1 MSGALLN
8 TGLRAVTSVAGIGTE
23 LLSATGLM
31 PAMFKAPR
39 KIGTIIPDVTIE
51 ESHSDRLT
59 VTQHPVA
66 SGSQI
71 ADHAYKMPA
80 TITMRVG
87 FSNSSVISAG
97 VQGFMQGGGFSDLSG
112 GLTGAGKGLLSSFT
126 EERVSDIYR
135 QLLKLQ
141 FDETAW
147 QKGEVA
153 LQPFTLITGK
163 RTYKT
168 VVITELSVRT
178 DHTTEWSLMVECH
191 MQEVVFVTTSQT
203 TQPAQSDQVKKEQT
217 ASPTDQP
224 DKTAQP
230 TEPTGPQPTL
240 LGRLAGVRK

>member
-97 VQGFMQGGGFSDLSG
+97 VQGFMQGGGFSDL
-112 GLTGAGKGLLSSFT
+112 
-126 EERVSDIYR
+126 
-135 QLLKLQ
+135 
-141 FDETAW
+141 
-147 QKGEVA
+147 
-153 LQPFTLITGK
+153 
-163 RTYKT
+163 
-168 VVITELSVRT
+168 
-178 DHTTEWSLMVECH
+178 
-191 MQEVVFVTTSQT
+191 
-203 TQPAQSDQVKKEQT
+203 
-217 ASPTDQP
+217 
-224 DKTAQP
+224 
-230 TEPTGPQPTL
+230 
-240 LGRLAGVRK
+240 